1 MEMKSLIETVL
12 IGVIMF
18 IIVIGIIILLALG
31 LTWVLQYIPC
41 ELLVYIETGVLIGL
55 FMLIA
60 NMMLT
65 KDKKDGS

>member
-65 KDKKDGS
+65 KDKKDGT